1 MYNRIIHRTAFLG
14 WLFLCPEI
22 VMYHARPP
30 PIPMQAFN
38 QSP

>member
-1 MYNRIIHRTAFLG
+1 MFCVSMLPSILFGRSFLYPKNVAN
-14 WLFLCPEI
+14 C
-22 VMYHARPP
+22 ARPP